1 MLFMNTQFY
10 LKNPN
15 SSPFKNWIS
24 VGKYLEIQRK
34 NMPYYGDLYHYA
46 GNNPVRYVDPDG
58 KWFFFDDML
67 YSSLC
72 ILLGNQDVSWWQGTL
87 DSFIH
92 SWKHPIDHA
101 KNCYELYKLF
111 FIWSDNKFGLED
123 FTRWHM
129 KPSTDTEFGVEV
141 DWFDAELTF
150 FIKRKKKKTAQLP
163 ELDLSK
169 IQGEVKIDDAND

>member
-1 MLFMNTQFY
+1 MKAY
-10 LKNPN
+10 IHHKNQIL
-15 SSPFKNWIS
+15 SPSHSW
-24 VGKYLEIQRK
+24 VKYTKRQPCAP
-34 NMPYYGDLYHYA
+34 MYGRLYHYA

-67 YSSLC
+67 YSALC

-123 FTRWHM
+123 FNRWHM
-129 KPSTDTEFGVEV
+129 KPSENTEFGVEV